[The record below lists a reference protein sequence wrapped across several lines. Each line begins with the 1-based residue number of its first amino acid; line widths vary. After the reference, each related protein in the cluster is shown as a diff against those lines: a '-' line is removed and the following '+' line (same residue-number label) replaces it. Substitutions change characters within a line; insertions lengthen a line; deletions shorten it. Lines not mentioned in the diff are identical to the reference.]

1 MKKNECARCEHG
13 LQLAYVEHHTQKTL
27 ERIEKLLEVQV
38 EQNSALIAQN
48 AALIE
53 QGDYHIPSPT
63 REQMQNARGDDE

>member
-1 MKKNECARCEHG
+1 MSAQDVHMGYNWRMSNTI
-13 LQLAYVEHHTQKTL
+13 TQKTL
-27 ERIEKLLEVQV
+27 ERIEKWLEVQV